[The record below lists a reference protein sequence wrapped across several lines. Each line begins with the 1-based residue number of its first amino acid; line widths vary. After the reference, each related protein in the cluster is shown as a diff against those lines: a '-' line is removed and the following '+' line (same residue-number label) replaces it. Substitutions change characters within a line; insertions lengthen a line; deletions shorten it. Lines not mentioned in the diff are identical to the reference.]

1 VSESLG
7 IYARKSATASHP
19 TAVVRASI
27 ADAARVG
34 GTVIDS
40 DEVGQAGEARRSVDS
55 IIDVQDASPST
66 PFNVEA

>member
-1 VSESLG
+1 MAAL
-7 IYARKSATASHP
+7 RL
-19 TAVVRASI
+19 SI

-40 DEVGQAGEARRSVDS
+40 DEAGQAGEARRSVDS

-66 PFNVEA
+66 PFNGET